1 MNNFQDRK
9 DGIRHSKPQRFDV
22 VRGVAQNVS
31 NSLRYSQKAELLNEC
46 LLHFVEQLFEVDERG
61 QLINV
66 DPIDGRLLVRVPWR
80 KHWNSDD
87 KPSLLASERT
97 VLRSILRLSQTS
109 EKTPPLFVYDCN
121 RWYVMLHDYRNVQ
134 QAKSWVEAVGINAAT
149 WNRLDTMRR
158 TNLRAIEQAA

>member
-9 DGIRHSKPQRFDV
+9 DGIRSSRPQRFDV

-46 LLHFVEQLFEVDERG
+46 LLHFAEQIYEVDERR

-97 VLRSILRLSQTS
+97 VL
-109 EKTPPLFVYDCN
+109 
-121 RWYVMLHDYRNVQ
+121 
-134 QAKSWVEAVGINAAT
+134 
-149 WNRLDTMRR
+149 
-158 TNLRAIEQAA
+158 